1 MILNYYT
8 IELCALLRNYVH
20 YCALCMCIGYVS
32 LFHDLHFISLSII
45 ILLLFTPEMIVI
57 ILFRVELLFIES
69 AYNKTCAIWFALL
82 FGEQDFLAILKR
94 SAHSVRQ
101 K

>member
-1 MILNYYT
+1 MCI
-8 IELCALLRNYVH
+8 IAEL
-20 YCALCMCIGYVS
+20 LCIMHVIGYVS

-69 AYNKTCAIWFALL
+69 TFITKHVQ
-82 FGEQDFLAILKR
+82 FGSLYYLAIHKISCNIAKR
-94 SAHSVRQ
+94 SAQTMRTVFLKKKIYINRS
-101 K
+101 